1 MGNNLDKIMQ
11 KSIISEN
18 FNLSKMIED
27 IVPIKDQQYTNVELE
42 ANKKE
47 EFSLVV
53 YQKQTVFTKFL
64 RAISI
69 SLEKIKI
76 IRNLSKYKVPKVSNE
91 N

>member
-18 FNLSKMIED
+18 IYLSKMIED
-27 IVPIKDQQYTNVELE
+27 IVPNIEQKYTNVELE

-53 YQKQTVFTKFL
+53 YQKQNILTRFFKM
-64 RAISI
+64 ISI
-69 SLEKIKI
+69 SIEKLKI
-76 IRNLSKYKVPKVSNE
+76 MKKIRRFELKKVKN
-91 N
+91 NY